1 MTKESISNA
10 SQLLRILEALLFAA
24 SEPLTEAT
32 MASRLQEGT
41 DISGLLKE

>member
-1 MTKESISNA
+1 MTEESMNDD
-10 SQLLRILEALLFAA
+10 SQLLRILEAMLFAA